1 MITPRIIAMI
11 INEAYFTL
19 EQKVSTKEEIDLAMK
34 LGTGYPLGP
43 FEWSN
48 RIGLTKVYSL
58 LSRLNLMEPRYQP
71 SALLKQEA
79 DKELE

>member
-1 MITPRIIAMI
+1 
-11 INEAYFTL
+11 
-19 EQKVSTKEEIDLAMK
+19 MK

-48 RIGLTKVYSL
+48 RIGLKKVYSL
-58 LSRLNLMEPRYQP
+58 LNTLNLIEPRYEP
-71 SALLKQEA
+71 STLLKEEA